1 MRVGWL
7 EDPSYRG
14 GAELDGEAL
23 RAVCPHDVEMLLPGE
38 VDLDLSIELYVVGNC
53 VHYTINDMLSLPAR
67 RSVPIV
73 KIVNDAWR
81 YAMDPRTRD
90 FLIERADLFILRSP
104 LHQDRIRWPIPDDK
118 VRLLPSWVDLDRF
131 PGESQGREDRVLWL
145 ANVESAERLAGLKA
159 VRAWAE
165 DHDIP
170 MDAYGRGTL
179 NGPVDYDE
187 VPNLMAS
194 HRWYGHAMGHNDY
207 EPYGRATVE
216 AWAAGC
222 NLIVGQEIG
231 ALWWI
236 EHHPEK
242 LATAAEDFWTAVEET
257 CLVSV

>member
-23 RAVCPHDVEMLLPGE
+23 RAVCPHDVVMMPPGE
-38 VDLDLSIELYVVGNC
+38 VRDADMYIVGNC
-53 VHYTINDMLSLPAR
+53 VHYLLAHLRPLEYRDGAP
-67 RSVPIV
+67 PIV

-81 YAMDPRTRD
+81 YAIDPKTRD
-90 FLIERADLFILRSP
+90 FLLARADLFILRSP
-104 LHQDRIRWPIPDDK
+104 LHQERIRWPIPEDK

-131 PGESQGREDRVLWL
+131 PGENRHREDRVLWL

-159 VRAWAE
+159 IRAWAAE
-165 DHDIP
+165 HDVP
-170 MDAYGRGTL
+170 VDAYGRGTK

-187 VPNLMAS
+187 VANLMAS

-222 NLIVGQEIG
+222 NLVVGQEIG

-236 EHHPEK
+236 EHHPDQ
-242 LATAAEDFWTAVEET
+242 LATAAEDFWTVVEET
-257 CLVSV
+257 CLASV